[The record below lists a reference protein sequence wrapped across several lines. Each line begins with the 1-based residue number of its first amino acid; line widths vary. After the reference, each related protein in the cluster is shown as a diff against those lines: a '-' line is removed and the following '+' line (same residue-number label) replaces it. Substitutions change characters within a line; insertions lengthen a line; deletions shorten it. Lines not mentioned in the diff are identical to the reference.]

1 MLDSLCSHIVM
12 AHWEIKWLKTG
23 EKGRE
28 AMYEVAGAVSQN
40 QKSKMKRQK
49 YTRTLFKCDVFQAT
63 VHKASNHASHK
74 P

>member
-1 MLDSLCSHIVM
+1 
-12 AHWEIKWLKTG
+12 
-23 EKGRE
+23 
-28 AMYEVAGAVSQN
+28 MYEVAGAVSQN

-49 YTRTLFKCDVFQAT
+49 YTRTLFKCDAFQAT